1 MARASSLDPTSFFHS
16 RYLTLY
22 EVLSWISRREPQRKG
37 ARVTFAD
44 AVNSSDISTY
54 CDVLGGKVPSRS
66 KNVAALCELHAALEQ
81 GLLRATGLRCAKG
94 SPRLLPAHHWPRLV
108 FYNRAFGECWY
119 HSFYKSLAPRS
130 LSAQLPI
137 IHRRRLRE
145 DSQVD
150 RVKRRK
156 PCAFRSETCAGSRT
170 NLTKEFWSDLL
181 FRADEVLAVWL
192 PEAHA
197 TISVPATGDTLDRE
211 QQPRQRKPRRAPKA
225 EIDKHITA
233 VYDRAQNEGQ
243 KPPNVKELVPL
254 VQQSLGDADFK
265 ASGRSI
271 MALAGDPKHE
281 QRRRSP
287 GKTVASEKRRKQ
299 Q

>member
-1 MARASSLDPTSFFHS
+1 MARSSSVDPTSCFHS

-22 EVLSWISRREPQRKG
+22 EVLSWITRREPQVKG
-37 ARVTFAD
+37 ARLTFAD
-44 AVNSSDISTY
+44 AV
-54 CDVLGGKVPSRS
+54 VEGKVPPRS
-66 KNVAALCELHAALEQ
+66 KTVAALCQLHAALEQ
-81 GLLRATGLRCAKG
+81 GHLRATGLRCAKA
-94 SPRLLPAHHWPRLV
+94 SPKLLPAHYWPRLV
-108 FYNRAFGECWY
+108 FYNRAFGECRY
-119 HSFYKSLAPRS
+119 HSLYKLLAPWS
-130 LSAQLPI
+130 LSALTI
-137 IHRRRLRE
+137 IQRRQLRE

-150 RVKRRK
+150 RLKRPK

-181 FRADEVLAVWL
+181 FRADEVLAVWS

-197 TISVPATGDTLDRE
+197 NISVPATGDTLDRE
-211 QQPRQRKPRRAPKA
+211 QQRRQRKLRQAPEA
-225 EIDKHITA
+225 AIDKHITA
-233 VYDRAQNEGQ
+233 VYDRAQNEGE

-254 VQQSLGDADFK
+254 VQQSLGNAGFK

-271 MALAGDPKHE
+271 IALAGDPKHE

-299 Q
+299 R